1 RGWLGARG
9 AGQRGDD
16 MTEENTDDPGRDAPA
31 IDSQAGFTA
40 AILWGFE
47 RAMREGGRTRR
58 IVCVDRDF
66 AQWPLDTPALLDALT
81 AWLKRGAHR
90 QLVLLAA
97 TYDEMPRRH
106 PRFVGWRRHFAHV
119 VSPYG
124 APEDAAATLPTLLL
138 DDDGTL
144 VRLIDPVHW
153 RGRASADER
162 SVLPWREQIDA
173 LLQRSEAAF
182 PVQSLGL

>member
-1 RGWLGARG
+1 MSDDAD
-9 AGQRGDD
+9 AG
-16 MTEENTDDPGRDAPA
+16 PPV
-31 IDSQAGFTA
+31 IDSRA
-40 AILWGFE
+40 AFAAAVQWGFA
-47 RAMREGGRTRR
+47 RATRDGGRSRR

-66 AQWPLDTPALLDALT
+66 ANWPLDAPELHARLT
-81 AWLKRGAHR
+81 AWLKGAQR

-97 TYDEMPRRH
+97 TYDDVPRRH
-106 PRFVGWRRHFAHV
+106 PRFVGWRRHFAHAV
-119 VSPYG
+119 FPFA
-124 APEDAAATLPTLLL
+124 APEDQAATLPTLLL

-144 VRLIDPVHW
+144 VRLIDAVHW

-173 LLQRSEAAF
+173 VLQRSETAF